1 MLIVW
6 ATGECQE
13 CYGTRVR
20 NSCKMARIR
29 CQRGEGAKA
38 EYIYNAKLALVKVE
52 VLPEAGNISVGIN
65 ALHPTVEELVQARR
79 RCG

>member
-1 MLIVW
+1 MVHGSEIAAKW
-6 ATGECQE
+6 RESDAKG
-13 CYGTRVR
+13 G
-20 NSCKMARIR
+20 
-29 CQRGEGAKA
+29 GGANA